1 MLSSIFI
8 SLAQRYSNNTLLTET
23 LWNELES
30 NYSNTSRTYHT
41 LTHLKNLFEQLNEV
55 KSHINDW
62 DTILFTM
69 FYHDVI
75 YNPSRNDNE
84 EQSAEVARK
93 QLQSLSVP
101 QEMISKCIQQII
113 TTKSHSIS
121 TDNDTNIFTDADL
134 SILGQDWEVYSEYSK
149 QIRKEY
155 SIYSDSEYNL
165 GRKNVIKHFLDM
177 ENIFK
182 SDIFRV
188 KYENPARRNLLREME
203 CL

>member
-1 MLSSIFI
+1 MLSSIFL

-23 LWNELES
+23 LWNEIEI

-41 LTHLKNLFEQLNEV
+41 LTHLENLFEQLNEV

-69 FYHDVI
+69 FYHDIV

-113 TTKSHSIS
+113 ATKSHSIS
-121 TDNDTNIFTDADL
+121 PDNDTNIFTDADL

>member
-1 MLSSIFI
+1 MLSSIFL

-41 LTHLKNLFEQLNEV
+41 LTHLENLFEQLNEV
-55 KSHINDW
+55 KSHINNW

-75 YNPSRNDNE
+75 YSPSRNDNE